1 MKILAKSNPEVSLET
16 HIDDALKLIP
26 ELKESFE
33 RIQNVVDSNEFWNL
47 LEQSIIF
54 HDLGKAHLEFQKVL
68 KGEKNSWNQQRH
80 ELFSLPFI
88 ESSNV
93 NKKEKIYYT
102 VAGHHKDFESLLK
115 KLQEYENNDTEDFGL
130 DLDIVSNKNLTFE
143 ENFKENIP
151 FEEVIKTLGAFNI
164 TINKFKH
171 HNPGDILNK
180 FKNHQYGSIKEVL
193 ELLLL
198 CGSFKQCDHLA
209 SAGIKKLKKLHT
221 QDFNYLHNFNLYQHQ
236 KNAYKT
242 NENAILT
249 APTGSGKTETAL
261 LWLQN
266 QIQNFGNGRVFY
278 ILPFTASI
286 NAMFERLDKK
296 IPQKIG
302 LIHGKLSSYLENKFE
317 DDDLIDE
324 KRIKEIKEQFQSLVT
339 PFKVTTPFQLLKN
352 IFALKGFEK
361 GIFEWAGSYFIFDE
375 IHAYNPKVFAQ
386 IIVLLEFA
394 TKYLNVKT
402 FIMTA
407 TLPEFMK
414 KELRDAIGTFEA
426 IQANQELYEKFNRH
440 KIEIKTGKLDDNIDK
455 IQSSID
461 NGKKVLVV
469 CNTVKQ
475 SQIVYKT
482 LDCQD
487 KVLLHSAFNAI
498 DRNQKEELLFNK
510 NINLLVGTQAIEVS
524 LDIDYDII
532 FSEPAPLD
540 ALIQRFGRVN
550 RKIQKGI
557 CKCVVFDERNESDK
571 YIYQDEHIIERTL
584 DSLKKVEKR
593 NQGHIK
599 EAELQ
604 SMMDFVYPS
613 WEQEDYEEY
622 IKTRELLEYFVEKE
636 MKPFIYN
643 KNQEEDFYKQFDG
656 IKVLPAKFLNQYTR
670 YLEENKFTKAEDLKV
685 KITEKRFYGL
695 LQNNGIKQETEIFEI
710 INSKKIK
717 EQKVW
722 VLEKKYD
729 KDLGLLIDEDEA
741 ISSNKSQFL

>member
-68 KGEKNSWNQQRH
+68 KGKKNSWNQQRH